1 MHESEHG
8 TPLYRRSEAVAV
20 NEDHRRAI
28 TVAQCSVGV
37 VRGSSSVVGVQW
49 VRLGAK
55 LAGVWVF
62 GSSSTERGW
71 RGPSAAG
78 STFRACRATA
88 TVPWACVGMV
98 GTRGEPGGV
107 GRRRVAWRAGSGPR
121 WPPLKVQPPQ
131 KLPTLARLV
140 TTDARNRPS
149 ERAGCWSRGRGCVQR
164 ARAHCGRVTE
174 SDEGKTT
181 LNF

>member
-1 MHESEHG
+1 M
-8 TPLYRRSEAVAV
+8 
-20 NEDHRRAI
+20 
-28 TVAQCSVGV
+28 
-37 VRGSSSVVGVQW
+37 GVQW

-78 STFRACRATA
+78 STFYACRAMA
-88 TVPWACVGMV
+88 TVPRACAGMA

-107 GRRRVAWRAGSGPR
+107 GRRRVAWREGSGPC
-121 WPPLKVQPPQ
+121 WPPRKVQPPQ
-131 KLPTLARLV
+131 KLPTPARLV
-140 TTDARNRPS
+140 ATDARNRPS
-149 ERAGCWSRGRGCVQR
+149 VRAGCWPGTRGCVQR

-174 SDEGKTT
+174 SEEGKTT
-181 LNF
+181 LKFLNLTEDEQKSACKVFDRMI

>member
-1 MHESEHG
+1 M
-8 TPLYRRSEAVAV
+8 
-20 NEDHRRAI
+20 
-28 TVAQCSVGV
+28 
-37 VRGSSSVVGVQW
+37 GVQW

-88 TVPWACVGMV
+88 TVPRACAGMA

-107 GRRRVAWRAGSGPR
+107 GRRRVAWREGSGPC
-121 WPPLKVQPPQ
+121 WPPRKVQPPQ
-131 KLPTLARLV
+131 KLPTPARLV
-140 TTDARNRPS
+140 ATDARNRPS
-149 ERAGCWSRGRGCVQR
+149 VRAGCWPGRRGCVQR

-174 SDEGKTT
+174 SDEGKKITES
-181 LNF
+181 LNFLNLQRNSATQVFDRMFLAS